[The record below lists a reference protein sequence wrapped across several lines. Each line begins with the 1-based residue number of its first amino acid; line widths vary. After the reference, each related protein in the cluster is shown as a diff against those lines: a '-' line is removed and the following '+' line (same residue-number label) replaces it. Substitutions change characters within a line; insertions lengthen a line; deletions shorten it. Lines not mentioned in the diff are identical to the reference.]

1 MSRRDYPDRQNGQK
15 TVHSS
20 VKAGNRANAGKQKA
34 KMNKKVQ
41 NQKKQQTH
49 IGQSQMNSGE
59 NDGILDKKTNDK
71 KNIPVLVITY
81 FVVLIFICMFA
92 YIIVFMV
99 RDSRTFIANSY
110 NDRQSLYAEKITK
123 GSIISSD
130 GNILAET
137 LTDDEGNEYRNYP
150 YANVYAHAVGYD
162 SNGQAGLEMSSAYYL
177 LTSNQNIVTQ
187 TYNKLKNEKSLGNNV
202 ISTLNS
208 TMQSAA
214 YDALGYND
222 GAVVVMEPDTGKIL
236 AMVSKP
242 DFDPNDIDNV
252 IEQSQES
259 DSSYLLN
266 RATQGLYPPGSTFK
280 ILTALEYIHENNNYK
295 KYSYECEGEDIFD
308 GVQIHCSDYA
318 VHGTVD
324 LADSLAKS
332 CNTSFANIGMHLN
345 KQSYRD
351 LCEKFLFNKELPY
364 DGYYRK
370 SQFKLNATSY
380 DSDIPQTAIGQG
392 DTLITPLHS
401 AMIMSTIANGGVMMT
416 PYMIDRI
423 ENCDGNLVKT
433 FKPETYGKIISAS
446 DALTLKDLMLGVTS
460 YGTASDAF
468 ADASYTIAGKTGT
481 AEFNENMDSHS
492 WFVGFSNV
500 DDPDIVVCVIV
511 ENASSTGASAK
522 YIARQLFDTYYNYV
536 K

>member
-1 MSRRDYPDRQNGQK
+1 
-15 TVHSS
+15 
-20 VKAGNRANAGKQKA
+20 
-34 KMNKKVQ
+34 
-41 NQKKQQTH
+41 
-49 IGQSQMNSGE
+49 MNSGE
-59 NDGILDKKTNDK
+59 NSYILDKKTNDK
-71 KNIPVLVITY
+71 KNVPVLVITY
-81 FVVLIFICMFA
+81 FVVIIFICMFA

-110 NDRQSLYAEKITK
+110 NGRQSLYAEKIKK

-130 GNILAET
+130 GNVLAET
-137 LTDDEGNEYRNYP
+137 LTDDDGNEYRNYP
-150 YANVYAHAVGYD
+150 YSNVFAHVVGYD

-177 LTSNQNIVTQ
+177 LTSNQNIITQ
-187 TYNKLKNEKSLGNNV
+187 TYNKLRNEKSLGNNV
-202 ISTLNS
+202 ISTLNTTLQS
-208 TMQSAA
+208 TA

-242 DFDPNDIDNV
+242 DFDPNYIDSV
-252 IEQSQES
+252 IEDSQDS

-280 ILTALEYIHENNNYK
+280 VLTALEYIHENSNYQ

-332 CNTSFANIGMHLN
+332 CNTSFANIGMKLN
-345 KQSYRD
+345 KQSYKD
-351 LCEKFLFNKELPY
+351 LCEKFLFNKDLPY

-370 SQFKLNATSY
+370 SVFELNATSD
-380 DSDIPQTAIGQG
+380 DSEIPQTAIGQG

-401 AMIMSTIANGGVMMT
+401 AMIMSTIANGGVMMS
-416 PYMIDRI
+416 PYLIDRI
-423 ENCDGNLVKT
+423 ETCDGNLVKT
-433 FKPETYGKIISAS
+433 FKPNTYGKIISAS
-446 DALTLKDLMLGVTS
+446 DARLLKDLMLGVTS

-468 ADASYTIAGKTGT
+468 ADCSYTIAGKTGT
-481 AEFNENMDSHS
+481 AEFNDNMDSHS

-522 YIARQLFDTYYNYV
+522 YIARQLFDAYYNYV